1 MSSKVAASFCI
12 PNSNVWEFSLFHVLA
27 GIWCHSVP
35 DFGHSNRCVVV
46 SVVTV
51 ASWPVYRFLRRKV
64 RWSGILIS
72 ENFPQFV
79 VIHTVIGFG
88 VVNKAEVDVFQEL
101 SCFFYDDTQNLK
113 FSEAPE
119 YPHLVVIGLLWWK
132 MEERALSH
140 MLIQICS
147 Y

>member
-1 MSSKVAASFCI
+1 MSSKVAASFYI
-12 PNSNVWEFSLFHVLA
+12 PSSNVWEFSLFHILA
-27 GIWCHSVP
+27 GIWCHGVP

-46 SVVTV
+46 SV

-64 RWSGILIS
+64 RWSDILIS
-72 ENFPQFV
+72 ENFPHFV
-79 VIHTVIGFG
+79 VIHTVKGFG
-88 VVNKAEVDVFQEL
+88 IVNKAEVDVFQEL
-101 SCFFYDDTQNLK
+101 SCFFDDDTQNLK
-113 FSEAPE
+113 LSEAPE

-140 MLIQICS
+140 MLIQIYS